1 VQHLWAAWQGIE
13 ERIRGAGHL
22 MLFSDFDGTL
32 CPVVARPELAGLPG
46 DTERWLRVLAGNPRV
61 DVAIISGR
69 ALPDLRAR
77 VGIEGLTYAGNHGL
91 EIRGPAVTFVHP
103 VAEETKPVMGRLYRD
118 LSRALEPFTGVIM
131 EDKGLTLSIHYR
143 LLDQAKVGQFKD
155 VFNGFME
162 KAGLAGGILVTAGKM
177 VYEIRPAV
185 EWNKGQALRML
196 VEAGAKP
203 SRPDP
208 LTMFLGDDWTD
219 EDGFKAIRRTGGVSI
234 FVGERVDDRSAKYF
248 VKSPGEVAVLLEKL
262 CRAVGAV

>member
-1 VQHLWAAWQGIE
+1 
-13 ERIRGAGHL
+13 
-22 MLFSDFDGTL
+22 
-32 CPVVARPELAGLPG
+32 
-46 DTERWLRVLAGNPRV
+46 
-61 DVAIISGR
+61 
-69 ALPDLRAR
+69 
-77 VGIEGLTYAGNHGL
+77 
-91 EIRGPAVTFVHP
+91 VHP

-234 FVGERVDDRSAKYF
+234 FVGERVEDRSAKYF
-248 VKSPGEVAVLLEKL
+248 LKSPGEVAVLLEKL

>member
-1 VQHLWAAWQGIE
+1 VQDLWAAWQGIE

-32 CPVVARPELAGLPG
+32 CPIAASPDLAEIPEE
-46 DTERWLRVLAGNPRV
+46 TRRWLRLLAGNPRV

-69 ALPDLRAR
+69 ALPDLRAK
-77 VGIEGLTYAGNHGL
+77 VGIDGLTYAGNHGL

-103 VAEETKPVMGRLYRD
+103 AAEEMRPAMGVLYRD
-118 LSRALEPFTGVIM
+118 LIRALEPFAGVII

-143 LLDQAKVGQFKD
+143 LLDKARVGQFRD
-155 VFNGFME
+155 AFNRLME
-162 KAGLAGGILVTAGKM
+162 GAGVAGGILVTTGKM

-196 VEAGAKP
+196 VEAAAKRG
-203 SRPDP
+203 RPDP

-219 EDGFKAIRRTGGVSI
+219 EDGFKAVRRTGGVSV

-248 VKSPGEVAVLLEKL
+248 LKSPGEVAVLLEKL
-262 CRAVGAV
+262 CRAVGAG

>member
-1 VQHLWAAWQGIE
+1 VQHLWTAWQGFE
-13 ERIRGAGHL
+13 EQIRGAGHV

-32 CPVVARPELAGLPG
+32 CPIVARPELAETPEE
-46 DTERWLRVLAGNPRV
+46 TRRWLILLAGNPRV

-69 ALPDLRAR
+69 ALPDLKAR

-91 EIRGPAVTFVHP
+91 EIMGPSVTFVHP

-118 LSRALEPFTGVIM
+118 LSRALQPFAGVIM

-143 LLDQAKVGQFKD
+143 LLDKAKVGQFKD
-155 VFNGFME
+155 LFNRFME
-162 KAGLAGGILVTAGKM
+162 EAGVAGGILVTAGKM

-203 SRPDP
+203 NRPDP

-219 EDGFKAIRRTGGVSI
+219 EDGFRAVKRTGGVSV

-248 VKSPGEVAVLLEKL
+248 LKSPGEVAVLLEKI